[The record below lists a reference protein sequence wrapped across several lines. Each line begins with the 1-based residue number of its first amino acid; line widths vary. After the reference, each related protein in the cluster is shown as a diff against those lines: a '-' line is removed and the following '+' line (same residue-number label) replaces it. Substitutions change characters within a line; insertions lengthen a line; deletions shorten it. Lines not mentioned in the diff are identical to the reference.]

1 MSKSNIKR
9 NTVYNIIKTFSSVF
23 FPLITFPYIS
33 RVLHPENVGKINFG
47 SSIVSYVS
55 MLATLGVNTYA
66 VRECAKVKDNREKL
80 TEVSGQILSINMV
93 TTVVA
98 YAVLGVLLVFCRQLR
113 NYRFLIGIQ
122 SLSVIFIT
130 FGADWLNTAM
140 EDFRYIALRTTVF
153 QFISSILMFLFVNQP
168 NDYMKYA
175 LITVIATSGSNVMN
189 IFYRKKFCITRLTYK
204 MDIKKHL
211 PPILGLFAML
221 VAQQIFT
228 MCDTTI
234 IGLILGD
241 YEVGLYTTALKVYQ
255 IVNQVVVSITWVV
268 MPRLCVAYANNNILE
283 IKRLLNYVLKF
294 TSILGIPCVVGMFMI
309 SQEIIIVIGGEA
321 YLGAAKVLR
330 VLSVSL
336 AMTFISNFFLNTNL
350 LAAGKDKLCTI
361 ICIIT
366 SIFNI
371 ITNLL
376 FIPMFGIIAAA
387 VTTLGSQILIV
398 CICILYLDKRIKI
411 FRMFIVAIKPIAAAF
426 GMTFVVS
433 AIIKFIPNNYACVAM
448 SIAFGGVA
456 YFLMLIL
463 LKEQVVTGY
472 VDRLKVKMKE
482 K

>member
-1 MSKSNIKR
+1 MKKKILP
-9 NTVYNIIKTFSSVF
+9 V
-23 FPLITFPYIS
+23 LIAI
-33 RVLHPENVGKINFG
+33 VL
-47 SSIVSYVS
+47 
-55 MLATLGVNTYA
+55 
-66 VRECAKVKDNREKL
+66 
-80 TEVSGQILSINMV
+80 
-93 TTVVA
+93 
-98 YAVLGVLLVFCRQLR
+98 
-113 NYRFLIGIQ
+113 
-122 SLSVIFIT
+122 
-130 FGADWLNTAM
+130 
-140 EDFRYIALRTTVF
+140 
-153 QFISSILMFLFVNQP
+153 
-168 NDYMKYA
+168 
-175 LITVIATSGSNVMN
+175 
-189 IFYRKKFCITRLTYK
+189 
-204 MDIKKHL
+204 
-211 PPILGLFAML
+211 
-221 VAQQIFT
+221 
-228 MCDTTI
+228 
-234 IGLILGD
+234 
-241 YEVGLYTTALKVYQ
+241 
-255 IVNQVVVSITWVV
+255 
-268 MPRLCVAYANNNILE
+268 
-283 IKRLLNYVLKF
+283 
-294 TSILGIPCVVGMFMI
+294 
-309 SQEIIIVIGGEA
+309 IIVIGGEA
-321 YLGAAKVLR
+321 YLGSAKVLR